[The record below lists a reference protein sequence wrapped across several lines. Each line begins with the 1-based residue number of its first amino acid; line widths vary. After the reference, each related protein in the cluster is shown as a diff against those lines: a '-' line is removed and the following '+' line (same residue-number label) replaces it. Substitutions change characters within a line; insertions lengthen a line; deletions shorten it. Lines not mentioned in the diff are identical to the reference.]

1 MIRVFIILLI
11 WGLLLPSLVWSSD
24 SLKVTLLSKR
34 YRTEWNWVEYRI
46 SLTNTSDIPILN
58 PEIRYFAENSLIQY
72 CENREIDVNC
82 TAIRY
87 GDYVKDTLL
96 TAAVDYSTWPYTFTP
111 SVYSNWKYTVIKLKS
126 SGLLYSGKTVEINFR
141 IHKKDWSF
149 WDSKND
155 FSYQKNA
162 DTLEPNYF
170 IVVYDGSKNLLWGE
184 DPTVGKR
191 NADVILW
198 SDRNGNNVITPF
210 DRDTTATI
218 PAGRFRL
225 IKNNPLTSKERGL
238 LSNIGI
244 KRLEAGRI
252 QEKSLLLFK
261 ADSAVKKSMLDS
273 LVAGFYNA
281 FVVDDTTKLKVNFI
295 PEDLV
300 KEVTTCDSNNHC
312 QTQIIVRSEFDL
324 EIACWPDIS
333 MPACKSIVQSC
344 GGINAL
350 IDRSLIL
357 STHTKS
363 SITCL
368 ENQRDIRNIHVQRQG
383 KPTLDLTRQAIKID
397 VLQNSVAW
405 QTALQATQPTLEWLS
420 DADYT
425 GKGIVVGVY
434 DTGIDFKHPAF
445 NENSSGTQV
454 ARKIRADEVFEDG
467 SIIEDIITTDNNGH
481 GTRMAGIIGGNGY
494 TSTGYQYRGIAPK
507 VHFYSDSYF
516 HYRQIG
522 HVVNHSHTDSPFE
535 LGNYY
540 MGKYVNAA
548 YTMDKYIFENWKH
561 KPCDNCDSLAK
572 TSLYAASNNGG
583 SVYEGHGTQGN
594 GRQNGYHT
602 ILANSK
608 NSIIVGNHY
617 AVSGLRYPSSGMGPT
632 WDGRIKPD
640 IMAPGSSNLYSVS
653 ESNPLELYI
662 DYIKIYRENAST
674 PYFELDFEETD
685 LDLANYN
692 AKEHSIIN
700 DPINGEVFRIMDNR
714 DNVRQTYIGWKL
726 NQVQNILP
734 TDELEIRLKKGAGS
748 LGDRHN
754 FGTVMFGNN
763 ESSFYDSYKK
773 VTTFWNIDTD
783 YLTTRVSLT
792 NLSNPINVYYLR
804 IDFNHEKSLV
814 TPERCI
820 NANNCEYSMIMGGGT
835 SAATAVVSGIA
846 ALMYERYQKMTKE
859 PLEKKSMRN
868 STVKSILIHTAED
881 MEDTESA
888 HLYYNLDIMAAEQ
901 DGLPHYT
908 PYGKGPD
915 FATGW
920 GKVDGRA
927 ALSFI
932 DNYDKNNGEFRRFK
946 EFEIPNGHEKRWKII
961 VPSNRDKLRVTLVW
975 DDAPGNE
982 NNAKPENYLDSKLV
996 NDLDM
1001 YLISPSGKYF
1011 FPWRL
1016 EPLPTDNID
1025 EEGNLTGDVKRS
1037 SGLENIKV
1045 SDIKDAERY
1054 CGANDE
1060 LRYECFDHLNNVEV
1074 VDVDNPE
1081 KGTWQVVVRGTRVE
1095 VGNNKDSSAQIAS
1108 VVSDFILR
1116 DSECQ
1121 ITHPYAPQSRL
1132 VCEYGLGDHLEHF
1145 VTFDPLTF
1153 VGSGDYIYLYDDS
1166 ERLLGTYT
1174 GTQLA
1179 GKRIKVKSKKLKVV
1193 LDSDNDGIEGF
1204 GFSVKKIEHTPY
1216 SILPLLF
1223 EAAKQVDEEE

>member
-170 IVVYDGSKNLLWGE
+170 MAVYDGSKNLLWGE

-210 DRDTTATI
+210 DGDTTATI

-225 IKNNPLTSKERGL
+225 IKNNPLTSKEKVL

-252 QEKSLLLFK
+252 QGKSLLLFK

-300 KEVTTCDSNNHC
+300 KEEITCDSNNHC
-312 QTQIIVRSEFDL
+312 QTQMIVRSEFDL
-324 EIACWPDIS
+324 EITCWPDIS
-333 MPACKSIVQSC
+333 MPACKSIVQLC
-344 GGINAL
+344 GGTNTL

-368 ENQRDIRNIHVQRQG
+368 ENQRDIRNIQVQRQG
-383 KPTLDLTRQAIKID
+383 KPTLDLARQAIKID
-397 VLQNSVAW
+397 VLQNSAAW
-405 QTALQATQPTLEWLS
+405 QTALQATQPTLEWLNN
-420 DADYT
+420 ANYT
-425 GKGIVVGVY
+425 GEGIVVGVY

-445 NENSSGTQV
+445 NEDSSGTKV
-454 ARKIRADEVFEDG
+454 VRKIRADEVFGGNVNNNNEYEID
-467 SIIEDIITTDNNGH
+467 DNGH

-507 VHFYSDSYF
+507 VHFYSNSYF
-516 HYRQIG
+516 HYNQIG
-522 HVVNHSHTDSPFE
+522 HVVNHSHVDGDNNF
-535 LGNYY
+535 LGIYA
-540 MGKYVNAA
+540 NAA
-548 YTMDKYIFENWKH
+548 YITDKNIFENWKH
-561 KPCDNCDSLAK
+561 KSCDNCDTLTK
-572 TSLYAASNNGG
+572 TSVYAASNNGG
-583 SVYEGHGTQGN
+583 SVYEGHGIQGN

-685 LDLANYN
+685 LDLASYN

-734 TDELEIRLKKGAGS
+734 TDELEIRLKKGARS

-754 FGTVMFGNN
+754 FGAVFFGYN

-946 EFEIPNGHEKRWKII
+946 EFEISNGHEKRWKII
-961 VPSNRDKLRVTLVW
+961 VPSNREKLRVTLVW

-1025 EEGNLTGDVKRS
+1025 EEGNLTETVGRT

-1054 CGANDE
+1054 CGTNDE
-1060 LRYECFDHLNNVEV
+1060 LRDECFDHLNNVEV

-1095 VGNNKDSSAQIAS
+1095 VGNNKDGSAQIAS
-1108 VVSDFILR
+1108 IVSDFILR